1 MAHFLSPLIDL
12 IGISEMWKGS
22 LKEIT
27 SLYKWKDFN
36 FYMYNKIPDNKQVSN
51 TQTLFIQE
59 SHGDDLKCPI
69 LEEQITL
76 RDKYT

>member
-1 MAHFLSPLIDL
+1 
-12 IGISEMWKGS
+12 
-22 LKEIT
+22 
-27 SLYKWKDFN
+27 
-36 FYMYNKIPDNKQVSN
+36 MYNKIPDNKQVSN
-51 TQTLFIQE
+51 TKTLFIQE